1 MLNTIKYLNFRS
13 LGGKQGHEKVELQRK
28 ILRPFLWKPIDQ
40 GMHPKCERSGHQP
53 LLTLIFNSCT
63 KGNSILKE
71 TKNLVPLCCQASPWG
86 NGRPIVKYRHAEELN
101 LGLLYLGM
109 S

>member
-13 LGGKQGHEKVELQRK
+13 LGEKQGHEKVELQRK

-53 LLTLIFNSCT
+53 LLT
-63 KGNSILKE
+63 
-71 TKNLVPLCCQASPWG
+71 
-86 NGRPIVKYRHAEELN
+86 
-101 LGLLYLGM
+101 
-109 S
+109 